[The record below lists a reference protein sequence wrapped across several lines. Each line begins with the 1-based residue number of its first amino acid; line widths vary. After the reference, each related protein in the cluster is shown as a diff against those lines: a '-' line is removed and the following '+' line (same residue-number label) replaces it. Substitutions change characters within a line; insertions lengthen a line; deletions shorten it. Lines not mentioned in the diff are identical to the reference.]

1 MAKFVREMPQAI
13 ENPQGKA
20 GLLTVGPTSVKE
32 LLLVK
37 GIKDPRLS
45 LNSP

>member
-20 GLLTVGPTSVKE
+20 GLLAAGPASVKE

-37 GIKDPRLS
+37 GLKDPGLR

>member
-20 GLLTVGPTSVKE
+20 GLLAAGPAYVKE
-32 LLLVK
+32 LLMVK
-37 GIKDPRLS
+37 GLEGPGLR